1 MRINFQRTYAIVPRR
16 QLSSNSG
23 AYNVDLNDK
32 HPQPVGFKTLVGNIG
47 IKDATDDFACVYS
60 TVPCTVSGMFSQNLF
75 AGPSVKVS
83 RLHLAEG
90 HPRAVV
96 VVSKN
101 ANVATGEEGLANA
114 IELTGRVGGKLQI
127 DAKDVLVASTG
138 IIGRRYPMEK
148 VRAFIDDLDP
158 ESAGCDFAGIARAM
172 MTTDTV
178 SKYVHTRVGNA
189 TIVGVA
195 KGVGMIEPNMATML
209 TFFFTDALVPQPT
222 LDRIF
227 RKVVNATFN
236 CLSIDTDT
244 STSDSAAIFANGMAG
259 EVPEAEFEA
268 RLHEVAIELVKK
280 IARDGE
286 GATKLLEV
294 SVEGARDD
302 AQAKRVAKAVVNSP
316 LVKTAIHGADPNW
329 GRVAMA
335 IGKCE
340 QDTDINP
347 ENVRIA
353 FGDSE
358 VYPKQLS
365 VADLDRLSEVMRGE
379 YVRVAID
386 LGCGKGHATVW
397 GCDLSAEYI
406 RINADYST

>member
-1 MRINFQRTYAIVPRR
+1 VE
-16 QLSSNSG
+16 
-23 AYNVDLNDK
+23 LNDDLR
-32 HPQPVGFKTLVGNIG
+32 QPLGFKTLVGNIG
-47 IKDATDDFACVYS
+47 IKDTTDDFACVFS
-60 TVPCTVSGMFSQNLF
+60 TAPCTVSGMFSQNLF
-75 AGPSVKVS
+75 AGPSVKLS
-83 RLHLAEG
+83 RRQLAEG

-101 ANVATGEEGLANA
+101 ANVATGAEGLVNA
-114 IELTGRVGGKLQI
+114 IELTEQIGAKLQI
-127 DAKDVLVASTG
+127 GAEDVLVASTG
-138 IIGRRYPMEK
+138 IIGRPYPMDR
-148 VRAFIDDLDP
+148 VRAFVEKLDP
-158 ESAGCDFAGIARAM
+158 RSAGADFVGIARAM

-178 SKYVHTRVGNA
+178 SKYVHAHVGNA

-209 TFFFTDALVPQPT
+209 TFFFTDAAVPQPA

-227 RKVVNATFN
+227 RKIVNATFN

-244 STSDSAAIFANGMAG
+244 STSDTAAIFANGMAG

-268 RLHEVAIELVKK
+268 RLHELALDLVKK

-286 GATKLLEV
+286 GATKLLEI

-302 AQAKRVAKAVVNSP
+302 VQAKRVAKTIVNSP

-340 QDTDINP
+340 QETDIIP

-353 FGDSE
+353 FGDTE
-358 VYPKQLS
+358 VYPK
-365 VADLDRLSEVMRGE
+365 RLSATDLERLSDLMRGE
-379 YVRVAID
+379 CVRVTVD
-386 LGCGKGHATVW
+386 LGCGNGNATVW

-406 RINADYST
+406 RINAEYST

>member
-1 MRINFQRTYAIVPRR
+1 MEVNGDF
-16 QLSSNSG
+16 
-23 AYNVDLNDK
+23 
-32 HPQPVGFKTLVGNIG
+32 PQPLGFKTLSGNIG
-47 IKDATDDFACVYS
+47 IKDTSDDFACVFS
-60 TVPCTVSGMFSQNLF
+60 TAPCTVAGMFSQSLF

-83 RLHLAEG
+83 RRHLVEG
-90 HPRAVV
+90 HPCAVV

-101 ANVATGEEGLANA
+101 ANVATGAEGLANA
-114 IELTGRVGGKLQI
+114 IELTERLAAKLRIGAQ
-127 DAKDVLVASTG
+127 DVLVASTG
-138 IIGRRYPMEK
+138 IIGRPYPMEK
-148 VRAFIDDLDP
+148 VRTFVAKLDP
-158 ESAGCDFAGIARAM
+158 TAAGSDFVGIARAM

-178 SKYVHTRVGNA
+178 SKHIYARVGNA

-209 TFFFTDALVPQPT
+209 TFFFTDAAVPQPA

-244 STSDSAAIFANGMAG
+244 STSDTAAIFANGLAG
-259 EVPEAEFEA
+259 EVSEAEFEA
-268 RLHEVAIELVKK
+268 RLHELALALVKK

-286 GATKLLEV
+286 GATKLLEIC
-294 SVEGARDD
+294 VEGARDD
-302 AQAKRVAKAVVNSP
+302 AQAKRVAKAIVNSP
-316 LVKTAIHGADPNW
+316 LVKTATHGADPNW

-340 QDTDINP
+340 QDTDIVP

-353 FGDSE
+353 FGGAE

-365 VADLDRLSEVMRGE
+365 AADLDRLSEAMHGE
-379 YVRVAID
+379 EIRVAVD
-386 LGCGKGHATVW
+386 LGCGNGHATVW

-406 RINADYST
+406 RINAEYST